1 MLGSITPLCGL
12 AYFDNGNR
20 VRGQKDLDKFN
31 VLQYHRQEK
40 DD

>member
-1 MLGSITPLCGL
+1 MLGSITSLRGL